1 MTDVSQDK
9 MGTNWIGLYT
19 MVRREVSRM
28 MSPSVTSRNLRWV
41 IGCLRRSPA
50 KWP

>member
-1 MTDVSQDK
+1 MTGITQAK

-28 MSPSVTSRNLRWV
+28 MRVP
-41 IGCLRRSPA
+41 IQAFIAP
-50 KWP
+50 